1 MIELQFNVSS
11 ASISRVDRSKV
22 HQVYASWPR
31 LAEEGARAAVEI
43 PSNQYTRAVYMGMG
57 GSASAG
63 DIISDWLKSRGGPI
77 LEVEKGTFRHSGM
90 QGELVLAC
98 SASGNTRETLDGAKS
113 ALQRG
118 ATIVSICSGGLLE
131 EFARENGL
139 PVVKIPRGSAS
150 RYSLP
155 HLLYS
160 ALKVLGEAF
169 EIKGLEEEVDDSLR
183 ALDETRTKI
192 DVSTPIGRNPSKRL
206 AASIWNSIPKIYGS
220 TVTRGVALR
229 FKNALNENAKKH
241 AFADSTPELF
251 HNEIE
256 AWDGDSKGFTPVFLR
271 HSREPQ
277 SEGRRIDSMIRLLR
291 ASRVNTVQERGSGGT
306 PLGELS
312 TLSYLLDFAS
322 YYVAIASGRDPHPT
336 PLLDAIKR
344 GAGRSS

>member
-1 MIELQFNVSS
+1 MHFNISS
-11 ASISRVDRSKV
+11 ARIREIDRSKV
-22 HQVYASWPR
+22 YQVYASWPR
-31 LAEEGARAAVEI
+31 LAEEGARVAVEL
-43 PSNQYTRAVYMGMG
+43 PSKKYTRAVYIGMG

-63 DIISDWLKSRGGPI
+63 DIISDWLKLRWGPM
-77 LEVEKGTFRHSGM
+77 LEVEKGTPQRAAM
-90 QGELVLAC
+90 QGTLVLAC
-98 SASGNTRETLDGAKS
+98 SASGNTKETLEGARS

-118 ATIVSICSGGLLE
+118 ATLISICSGGLLE
-131 EFARENGL
+131 EFARGNGL
-139 PVVKIPRGSAS
+139 PLVKIPRGSAP

-160 ALKVLGEAF
+160 ALKVLGKAF
-169 EIKGLEEEVDDSLR
+169 KIKGLEEEVDDSLR
-183 ALDETRTKI
+183 ALAKMRKQIE
-192 DVSTPIGRNPSKRL
+192 VSASIGRNPSKRL
-206 AASIWNSIPKIYGS
+206 AASVWNSTPKIYGS
-220 TVTRGVALR
+220 TVTRGVAYR

-277 SEGRRIDSMIRLLR
+277 DEGRRIDSMIRMLR
-291 ASRVNTVQERGSGGT
+291 SSRIKTLEERGSEGS

-312 TLSYLLDFAS
+312 TLTYLLDFAS

-336 PLLDAIKR
+336 PLLDALK
-344 GAGRSS
+344 GGPG

>member
-11 ASISRVDRSKV
+11 ARISRVDRSKV
-22 HQVYASWPR
+22 SELYASWPR

-43 PSNQYTRAVYMGMG
+43 PSKEYTRAVYIGMG
-57 GSASAG
+57 GSATAG
-63 DIISDWLKSRGGPI
+63 DIISDWLKSRGGPT
-77 LEVEKGTFRHSGM
+77 LEVEKGRFQHLGM
-90 QGELVLAC
+90 QGALVIAC
-98 SASGNTRETLDGAKS
+98 SVSGNTRETLEGAKS

-118 ATIVSICSGGLLE
+118 ATLVSICSGGLLE

-139 PVVKIPRGSAS
+139 PTVKIPRGSAS

-160 ALKVLGEAF
+160 ALKVLGRAF
-169 EIKGLEEEVDDSLR
+169 EIKGLEEEVNDSIR
-183 ALDETRTKI
+183 ALSETEREI
-192 DVSTPIGRNPSKRL
+192 EVSTPIGRNPSKRL

-220 TVTRGVALR
+220 TITRGVAIR
-229 FKNALNENAKKH
+229 FKNSLNENAKRH

-256 AWDGDSKGFTPVFLR
+256 AWDGDSKGFIPVFLR

-277 SEGRRIDSMIRLLR
+277 DEGRRIDSMIRMLR
-291 ASRVNTVQERGSGGT
+291 ASRVKTVQERGSGGT

-312 TLSYLLDFAS
+312 SLTYLLDFAS
-322 YYVAIASGRDPHPT
+322 YYVAIARGRDPHPT
-336 PLLDAIKR
+336 PLLDALKR
-344 GAGRSS
+344 